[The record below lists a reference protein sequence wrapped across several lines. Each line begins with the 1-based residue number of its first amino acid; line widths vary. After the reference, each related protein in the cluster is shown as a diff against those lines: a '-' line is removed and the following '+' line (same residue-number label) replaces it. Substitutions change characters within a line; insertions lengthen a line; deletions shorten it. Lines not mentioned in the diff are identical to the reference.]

1 MSGGKQIIVVKRR
14 GGHGGH
20 HGGAWKVAY
29 ADFVTALM
37 SLFIV
42 LWLMNTSQKVR
53 QAVAGYFNDPR
64 GKSTQTGTDQSG
76 SGESLALTEN
86 NIADLKKKIEEAIHR
101 MNDLRALQNQIQIT
115 ITPEG
120 LRIELLETK
129 DGTFFNSGSAELNQN
144 GRELLEMLSGQLG
157 GLPNRISIEGHTDAA
172 PYATKDGYGNWE
184 LSTDRAN
191 AARRLMQVSG
201 LRPDQVSQVRGYADQ
216 KLRVPSNPLDPSN
229 RRISLI
235 VQYLTADA
243 PPVPGSGLPN
253 RGVESAKPEGE
264 EPGVDITAP
273 KKEPAGGAGQKSAT
287 PASGEANGKNGT
299 TASGPGGA
307 QPSPPGAARPGSPQP
322 GSPQTAPA
330 RSGPAGKPA
339 AAKPAAGKPAAGN
352 IVARL
357 WQKIHSK

>member
-1 MSGGKQIIVVKRR
+1 MAASKPVIVIRKK

-64 GKSTQTGTDQSG
+64 GKTTLTGTDQSG
-76 SGESLALTEN
+76 SSDNLALTQN
-86 NIADLKKKIEEAIHR
+86 NIADLKKKIEEAIHK
-101 MNDLRALQNQIQIT
+101 MNDLKALQNQIQVT

-120 LRIELLETK
+120 LRIELLETR
-129 DGTFFNSGSAELNQN
+129 DGTFFDTGSARLNQN
-144 GRELLEMLSGQLG
+144 GQELLEMLAGQLG
-157 GLPNRISIEGHTDAA
+157 GMPNRISIEGHTDAQ
-172 PYATKDGYGNWE
+172 PYASKDGYGNWD

-191 AARRLMQVSG
+191 AARRVMQNSG
-201 LRPDQVSQVRGYADQ
+201 LRENQVSQVRGYADQ

-243 PPVPGSGLPN
+243 PPVPPNGS
-253 RGVESAKPEGE
+253 
-264 EPGVDITAP
+264 
-273 KKEPAGGAGQKSAT
+273 
-287 PASGEANGKNGT
+287 
-299 TASGPGGA
+299 
-307 QPSPPGAARPGSPQP
+307 SPPGD
-322 GSPQTAPA
+322 
-330 RSGPAGKPA
+330 A
-339 AAKPAAGKPAAGN
+339 AAKPANSSPAMEIPALGSGAAKPGAAPGKDAITTTAKPSDAPTSPAKPSASQPQPAPGQPSGSSASAAPGGVKPTPTQKPSAAKPAAPN
-352 IVARL
+352 PVSRL
-357 WQKIHSK
+357 WQKIHPK